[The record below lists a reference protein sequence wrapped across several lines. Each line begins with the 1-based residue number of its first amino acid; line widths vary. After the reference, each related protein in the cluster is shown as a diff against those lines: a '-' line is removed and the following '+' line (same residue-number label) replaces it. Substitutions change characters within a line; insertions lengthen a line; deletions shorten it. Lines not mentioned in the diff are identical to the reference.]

1 MGCALGYR
9 ARRWL
14 VEASDCSDYGWTA
27 MACKRVRAMVKAF
40 AWLKPGTMISV
51 CHACTGFAGQAC
63 ERLSAFFVVEFRE
76 TRGLGSS
83 RAVPRWPCL
92 PRSGASMA
100 HPVIPPS
107 RHPLRLDLQR
117 RGRADRERR
126 VVLQERDEAMRRPVW
141 VGRQLHIHLTPT
153 RRLGDALQ

>member
-1 MGCALGYR
+1 MGCARGYR

-40 AWLKPGTMISV
+40 AWLKTGTMISV